1 VHYANKSDTERFYNE
16 LGKRLAMFSL
26 QLPEEKTHTRR
37 FSKKLRSKH
46 VHSHQDDF
54 DIKAIA
60 DKNAL
65 YEALTQKHHKFLT
78 FLHEAYDLGLTDIFT
93 YKNNHVVVLKN
104 SANDSMTVLPLLSPG
119 TFVSQMHMSAVR
131 RILIEN
137 NILDKEKL
145 NRLVSA

>member
-1 VHYANKSDTERFYNE
+1 
-16 LGKRLAMFSL
+16 
-26 QLPEEKTHTRR
+26 
-37 FSKKLRSKH
+37 
-46 VHSHQDDF
+46 
-54 DIKAIA
+54 
-60 DKNAL
+60 
-65 YEALTQKHHKFLT
+65 
-78 FLHEAYDLGLTDIFT
+78 LHEAYDLGLTDIFT